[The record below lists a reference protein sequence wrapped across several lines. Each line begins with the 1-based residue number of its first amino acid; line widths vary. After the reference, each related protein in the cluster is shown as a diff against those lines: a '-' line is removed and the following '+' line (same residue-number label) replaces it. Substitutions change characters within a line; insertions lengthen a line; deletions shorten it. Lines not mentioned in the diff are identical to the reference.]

1 MVVEVRPTYA
11 CFHSQEVKVEVKMSE
26 LVIMDEPKEEVEV
39 LVSKYTNI
47 KPIHYY

>member
-1 MVVEVRPTYA
+1 
-11 CFHSQEVKVEVKMSE
+11 MSDFAASLHAIAIKC
-26 LVIMDEPKEEVEV
+26 LVIMDEPKEEIEV